1 MEHGA
6 VKDLDQIQEQDEEAR
21 TPRALSFALVGIGG
35 ACIAFAVLAMGGR
48 KTATNEKRPDPLGD
62 LIATHKAA
70 AAAPGASVPA
80 AMTMTQLSAKDVTFP
95 SILSDD
101 ARPTTALAAVRSPS
115 PTAAPPPATDKL
127 PVVRFAGGT
136 PAVPHESLN
145 TDSRRLAA
153 ADDDGA
159 SPPRSG
165 GRGDPAPSSAPSLP
179 AQNVLEASPI
189 VTRPRD
195 AMTKSASDSA
205 QINSAP
211 AASVP
216 AGHEGGWQLQVSSFK
231 TQSEAE
237 QFADQL
243 RARGHKAYTV
253 EARVV
258 GRGTWWRVR
267 VGPFASH
274 VLAQAYRAQFEAK
287 EHVVPFVVQPE
298 KPADQ
303 AGSSSAPTQP
313 GRPDRAER
321 H

>member
-6 VKDLDQIQEQDEEAR
+6 VKDLDQIQEQDEESR
-21 TPRALSFALVGIGG
+21 TPRALTFALVGIGG
-35 ACIAFAVLAMGGR
+35 ACIAFAILAMGGR
-48 KTATNEKRPDPLGD
+48 KTGLNEKRPDPLGD

-70 AAAPGASVPA
+70 GAAPGSSFSAASSA
-80 AMTMTQLSAKDVTFP
+80 AMMTQLSAKDVTFP

-101 ARPTTALAAVRSPS
+101 ARPTTALAAVRSP
-115 PTAAPPPATDKL
+115 AIAGNPPPATDKL
-127 PVVRFAGGT
+127 SVVRFAGGT
-136 PAVPHESLN
+136 PAVPHQPPSG
-145 TDSRRLAA
+145 DGRSDARRSGLADL
-153 ADDDGA
+153 ADDDSA
-159 SPPRSG
+159 SAPHAAG
-165 GRGDPAPSSAPSLP
+165 GRIEAAPSLP

-195 AMTKSASDSA
+195 AMTKSASDTA

-211 AASVP
+211 VASVP

-231 TQSEAE
+231 TEAEGE

-243 RARGHKAYTV
+243 RARGHKAYAV
-253 EARVV
+253 EARVP

-267 VGPFASH
+267 VGPFSSQH
-274 VLAQAYRAQFEAK
+274 VAQTYRTEFEAK

-298 KPADQ
+298 KPTDKADK
-303 AGSSSAPTQP
+303 
-313 GRPDRAER
+313 